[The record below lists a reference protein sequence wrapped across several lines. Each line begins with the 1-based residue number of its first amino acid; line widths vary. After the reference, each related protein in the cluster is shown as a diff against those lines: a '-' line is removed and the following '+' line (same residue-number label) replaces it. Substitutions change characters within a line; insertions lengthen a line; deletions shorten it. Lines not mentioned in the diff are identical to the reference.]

1 MRDVRD
7 KILEAAAELFAR
19 NGYAGTTTRAIAE
32 RAGVNEVTLFRRF
45 GSKRGLLEAL
55 AERAAKRQVERAARR
70 VVPAGGARERLLAF
84 AKLEVESAQEDG
96 GLALRLAFE
105 AASEPDVAAVLRS
118 SMPDNLRSLAEYIAD
133 RQRAGEVRG
142 DVAPEVLAEA
152 LFALT
157 SSFVMHRMV
166 VRGPDA
172 ARAVDEQEVERL
184 FEVFW
189 TGAAA
194 QDRR

>member
-1 MRDVRD
+1 MGHASD
-7 KILEAAAELFAR
+7 KILDAAAELFAR
-19 NGYAGTTTRAIAE
+19 NGYVGTTTRAIAE

-55 AERAAKRQVERAARR
+55 AKRAAGRQAERAARH
-70 VVPAGGARERLLAF
+70 VVPAGAARERLLAF
-84 AKLEVESAQEDG
+84 AKLEVESALEDG

-105 AASEPDVAAVLRS
+105 AASDPDVAAVLRS
-118 SMPDNLRSLAEYIAD
+118 SMPDNMRSLAEYIAD
-133 RQRAGEVRG
+133 RQRSGELRG

-172 ARAVDEQEVERL
+172 ARAVDEREVELL

-189 TGAAA
+189 AGAAPR
-194 QDRR
+194 DRR

>member
-1 MRDVRD
+1 MAGAHD

-19 NGYAGTTTRAIAE
+19 NGYAGTPTRAIAK

-55 AERAAKRQVERAARR
+55 ARRAAERRAQRAARR
-70 VVPAGGARERLLAF
+70 VIPAGGARERLLAF
-84 AKLEVESAQEDG
+84 AKLEVESALEDG

-105 AASEPDVAAVLRS
+105 AASEPDVAAVLRA

-142 DVAPEVLAEA
+142 DVAPEVLAEM

-166 VRGPDA
+166 VGGPDA
-172 ARAVDEQEVERL
+172 ARAVDEREVERL

-194 QDRR
+194 RDGR